1 MKRDNLFKVYSA
13 VAENEMKTRQ
23 ELAELTGTPS
33 ATLCRA
39 IKELAHAELI
49 KEHYIA
55 HKSRFSAM
63 GVFFA
68 VLDMRSYSASFFD
81 ESLNASEEISYNY
94 NPSLELHDNLRCFV
108 SEAEQGVP
116 RKKLISMCLIPSED
130 FNIFCED
137 VIHEYISV
145 VRGREPI
152 ELAVKMREKYFSV
165 KLELYQKKTCQK

>member
-1 MKRDNLFKVYSA
+1 MKRDTLFKIYSA

-23 ELAELTGTPS
+23 ELSELTETPP

-55 HKSRFSAM
+55 HKSRFSAI

-68 VLDMRSYSASFFD
+68 VLDMRSYSASFFN
-81 ESLNASEEISYNY
+81 ESLEIVKTVDFTP
-94 NPSLELHDNLRCFV
+94 NPTFETHDNLRSFV

-116 RKKLISMCLIPSED
+116 KKRLISICLIPSEE

-137 VIHEYISV
+137 VIHDYISV
-145 VRGREPI
+145 VRGREPL

-165 KLELYQKKTCQK
+165 KLELYQKKTCKK

>member
-1 MKRDNLFKVYSA
+1 MKRDTLFKIYSA

-23 ELAELTGTPS
+23 ELAELTGTPP

-55 HKSRFSAM
+55 HKSRFSAK

-81 ESLNASEEISYNY
+81 ESLNISKSVEYTP
-94 NPSLELHDNLRCFV
+94 NPTFAAHDNLRSFV
-108 SEAEQGVP
+108 SVAEQGVP
-116 RKKLISMCLIPSED
+116 QKKLISMCLIPSEE

-137 VIHEYISV
+137 VIHDYISV
-145 VRGREPI
+145 VRGREPL

-165 KLELYQKKTCQK
+165 KLELYQKKTCKK